1 MTAQWVDLADVL
13 ALGNYLRVETY
24 DRDGGHK
31 HPRKRIEVETPADP
45 VLRARF
51 LAIEMPCV
59 HCGAPIHP
67 VRARNGWKTLFLAVT
82 CPLDVT
88 VSCAR
93 SNDARDAYVALTD
106 AITKG
111 RT

>member
-1 MTAQWVDLADVL
+1 MTAAWVALADLL

-24 DRDGGHK
+24 ARDGGHK
-31 HPRKRIEVETPADP
+31 HPRKRIEVVTPPDP
-45 VLRARF
+45 GLASRF
-51 LAIEMPCV
+51 MAITMPCV
-59 HCGAPIHP
+59 YCGAPIHP

-93 SNDARDAYVALTD
+93 SNDARDAYIALTD
-106 AITKG
+106 AIAKG
-111 RT
+111 RV